1 MLLVDGCS
9 SRLEETRTHLLLLT
23 VLDGLEQEV
32 PQRCAL
38 EELAQHVVDAAAE
51 RRPRGL
57 QLLQQAGVDLAL
69 SGVGGDQVPEVADLS
84 LADAMDAA
92 EALFDLV
99 RVPRQIIVHHQ
110 VAALEELG
118 SAVCRE
124 RG

>member
-1 MLLVDGCS
+1 MLLVDGTVY
-9 SRLEETRTHLLLLT
+9 LPEETRPHLLLLT

-84 LADAMDAA
+84 LRS
-92 EALFDLV
+92 EERRVGKECV
-99 RVPRQIIVHHQ
+99 RTGISRWSPYH
-110 VAALEELG
+110 
-118 SAVCRE
+118 SKKKTKKKK
-124 RG
+124 